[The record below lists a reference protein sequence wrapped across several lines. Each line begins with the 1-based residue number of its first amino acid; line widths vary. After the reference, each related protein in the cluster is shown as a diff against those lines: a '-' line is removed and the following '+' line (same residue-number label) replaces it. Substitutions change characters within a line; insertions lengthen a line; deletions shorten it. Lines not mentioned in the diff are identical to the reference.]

1 MNMIHLKRVKQTND
15 NNTRFVFKNNLVKC
29 CQRTVNRLVNIS
41 FIEKLAWPCEYQR
54 RISKDKK
61 KSHTDSTSSSSNWS
75 YTYIYIFFIALH
87 NTHTHILTQ
96 SLQFGKRKSHAIYWT
111 REEEKNEFVP
121 QQWYTTTKEYTYRE
135 ERRIH
140 ARRQWHQQRDV
151 GSSTIDSIEGA
162 SERTVFHTGMDS
174 LNKRY
179 ITVFFHL
186 TGRKISTV
194 DESAV
199 VDFNCGPICKIP
211 HSSNWI
217 SSSLSNI
224 ISKISFVVRTFCRLD
239 RSKHRTRT
247 CRLHRTSLVSTHRHQ
262 QLFLSM

>member
-111 REEEKNEFVP
+111 REEKKTSLYHSNGIR
-121 QQWYTTTKEYTYRE
+121 QQRNTRTERRGEYTLDDNDISRE
-135 ERRIH
+135 TWDLAPLIR
-140 ARRQWHQQRDV
+140 
-151 GSSTIDSIEGA
+151 
-162 SERTVFHTGMDS
+162 
-174 LNKRY
+174 
-179 ITVFFHL
+179 
-186 TGRKISTV
+186 
-194 DESAV
+194 
-199 VDFNCGPICKIP
+199 
-211 HSSNWI
+211 
-217 SSSLSNI
+217 
-224 ISKISFVVRTFCRLD
+224 
-239 RSKHRTRT
+239 
-247 CRLHRTSLVSTHRHQ
+247 
-262 QLFLSM
+262 